1 MTHMH
6 EYTRIYIY
14 LEESGAVLT
23 YSACVYTQQF
33 ASCAWYMIET
43 STEGEGSGGVWECEG
58 NCRKRREWKVKHY
71 IER

>member
-1 MTHMH
+1 MYIMTHMH
-6 EYTRIYIY
+6 EYTRINIY

-43 STEGEGSGGVWECEG
+43 STEGEGVGECGSAKEIAGRGGSG
-58 NCRKRREWKVKHY
+58 R
-71 IER
+71 